1 MEPWAW
7 KAITGVPLGLA
18 LANLAE
24 WSAHQV
30 LLHGL
35 GRRKKS
41 FWAFHWHEH
50 HRAARRNGM
59 FDPDYLRSP
68 FGWHAQG
75 KEVAALAL
83 ATALVLLAAPWNPVL
98 SLTLAWSAFDYW
110 RRHRRA
116 HLDPAWA
123 REHLPWHVDHHMG
136 PDQDANWCVTR
147 PWCDV
152 LFGTRKPWVGTAD
165 ERPLGQRRPASADGA
180 RAERSAGAAAAGL
193 AAIVLA
199 AGLLASCGNESSA
212 PPVAADP
219 IFYGDLHA
227 HSGLSN
233 DATGTP
239 DGFFVAARD
248 VAGLD
253 FVVISDHDIFL
264 TPDEWEILKTT
275 AASYDSPG
283 RFVAFSA
290 VEWTQAIGYHLN
302 VYFRETPGPYCQGFD
317 CREAPQFLDYYGS
330 QVRAGA
336 AAGHVNHAASRTF
349 RVPWDVI
356 DDSVTNAVEVWNSAS
371 GSEANQELLDNGP
384 LWALRAGFRLG
395 LVGVSDDHRTDA
407 TPALIGTGLSGCH
420 AKSLDRGSLVDAF
433 LARRCFATDG
443 ERIRLDTRIG
453 GVPMGGDREARIG
466 DRLPARVEVVATRT
480 PVTVELVSGGDVVA
494 TRTCE
499 TPVCDLDAEVE
510 IADPESFVYARV
522 VQEPGGRAWSSPVFV
537 HAACGSDGT
546 GCLDARLAGG
556 EGGGGSCLLQWFLPA
571 GGTRPADGP
580 VVLSC
585 RDGDPSCDAAPEAGV
600 CGIRTGLCFGADA
613 PSGEACG
620 AAGIDRW
627 RVEAPA
633 ATPMDFPDQS
643 DNRNRAVL
651 SAMLR
656 VGALANANDEGPT
669 CTPLSILRLPPG
681 RREVRLSAGGGA
693 VDDVEEATLECLPAA
708 AGASI
713 LSAPA
718 PTPAPHRHW
727 VEDLPH
733 EGC

>member
-1 MEPWAW
+1 MDAWAW
-7 KAITGVPLGLA
+7 KAITGVPLGFA

-35 GRRKKS
+35 GRRKTS

-50 HRAARRNGM
+50 HRASRRHGM
-59 FDPDYLRSP
+59 LDPDYRRSP
-68 FGWHAQG
+68 LGWHAQG

-83 ATALVLLAAPWNPVL
+83 ASAAVLAAAPWNPVL
-98 SLTLAWSAFDYW
+98 CLTLAWCAFDYW
-110 RRHRRA
+110 RKHRRA

-123 REHLPWHVDHHMG
+123 REHMPWHVDHHMG
-136 PDQDANWCVTR
+136 PEQDANWCVTR

-152 LFGTRKPWVGTAD
+152 LFGTRQPWVGTAD
-165 ERPLGQRRPASADGA
+165 EQPLVDRHPAVGS
-180 RAERSAGAAAAGL
+180 AAGSTHG
-193 AAIVLA
+193 ASRAA
-199 AGLLASCGNESSA
+199 AGLLATFLAGSLLSACGNTSSSA
-212 PPVAADP
+212 PVVADP

-239 DGFFVAARD
+239 DQFFVAARD
-248 VAGLD
+248 IAGLD
-253 FVVISDHDIFL
+253 FVVLSDHDIFL

-275 AASYDSPG
+275 AASYDTPG
-283 RFVAFSA
+283 SFVAFSA

-317 CREAPQFLDYYGS
+317 CKEASQFLDYYGS

-336 AAGHVNHAASRTF
+336 AAAQVNHAASRTF
-349 RVPWDVI
+349 RVPWERI
-356 DDSVTNAVEVWNSAS
+356 DDSVTNAVEVWNATS
-371 GSEANQELLDNGP
+371 GAESNQELLDNGP

-395 LVGVSDDHRTDA
+395 LVGVSDDHHTDQS
-407 TPALIGTGLSGCH
+407 PAMIGTGITGCH
-420 AKSLDRGSLVDAF
+420 AKALDRSDLLDAF

-453 GVPMGGDREARIG
+453 GTAMGGERDARIG

-499 TPVCDLDAEVE
+499 TPVCDLDAEVV

-537 HAACGSDGT
+537 HATCGTDGT

-556 EGGGGSCLLQWFLPA
+556 EGGGDSCLLQWFLPA
-571 GGTRPADGP
+571 DGARPTGDPA
-580 VVLSC
+580 VLSC

-600 CGIRTGLCFGADA
+600 CGIRVGFCFGADA
-613 PSGEACG
+613 PSGQAC
-620 AAGIDRW
+620 AATGIDRW
-627 RVEAPA
+627 NVEQPA
-633 ATPMDFPDQS
+633 ATPMDLADQS

-651 SAMLR
+651 SAMLH
-656 VGALANANDEGPT
+656 VGTLANANGAGPA

-681 RREVRLSAGGGA
+681 RRDVRLSAGGGA
-693 VDDVEEATLECLPAA
+693 VEDAEAATIECLPAA

-713 LSAPA
+713 LSAPE

-727 VEDLPH
+727 AEDLPA
-733 EGC
+733 GDC